1 MMSQRTGT
9 GKLLF
14 RSHVALITFTYVSV
28 QSGETT
34 CTLIHASWA
43 YPKPFA
49 RGGVHLGGIVLLKKE
64 VKYSDAID
72 FFFFVL
78 YVNGSLSLNGLPF
91 LQLPDL

>member
-14 RSHVALITFTYVSV
+14 RSHVALITFTHVPV
-28 QSGETT
+28 QCGETT
-34 CTLIHASWA
+34 CALIHASWA
-43 YPKPFA
+43 YPKPIA
-49 RGGVHLGGIVLLKKE
+49 RGGVYRGIRAFKME
-64 VKYSDAID
+64 VNYSDAID
-72 FFFFVL
+72 FCFVL